1 MMKKI
6 ILFAAIG
13 CLAMT
18 TGLAQ
23 NALYSWD
30 KGNLTWDC
38 FKKVDT
44 TIGEEHS
51 YLEFLLDMEEHSYNE
66 YASVAVDYIACAYM
80 DTTLSWVSKK
90 HCTQQELKYN
100 QVLFNIVELCRRRMQ
115 EDFDTTGTVNLD
127 YYMQLASHEVDR
139 YCRDTRYGADT
150 AAIRQWDITVRN
162 RMDSIAP
169 LVVAKHEKP
178 HPVVTNPFLPRAWEK
193 GPLTWKNF
201 TVVGEGFG
209 EEHSYLEYYL
219 DIENRTHDVNGI
231 NWGVKTAVAL
241 MDKNLSWVDRNH
253 LTDQELRYNQVL
265 FNLAE
270 LYRRYLQVDI
280 DTGGKGNTRYYMQL
294 LSNEAENYCRSTR
307 YGADTAAVEWWGNEV
322 RQLMDSITP
331 YMVEKHASA
340 LILPEFKTSYFFGTD
355 FGGGAKIFCG
365 DMHNLFAP
373 SGGFYCD
380 FEGGYRRHTF
390 ILGMYIGGGKCKP
403 DTLYTVN
410 KNNELYNSDDISTI
424 DLHIDYG
431 FTVLDSR
438 KLRITPFVGYGM
450 QGVFFSETGDG
461 PSGGPTEG
469 CWRAGVDVKYHLSSE
484 LSATKSTLEQYF
496 ASVDAKVFVSRDR
509 FNSIVGSPKGYTIN
523 LSLGFSLMYKEGKAK
538 QKIEK

>member
-51 YLEFLLDMEEHSYNE
+51 YLEFLLDMEEHMYYE
-66 YASVAVDYIACAYM
+66 FASVAVDYIACAYM

-127 YYMQLASHEVDR
+127 YYMRLASHEVDR

-231 NWGVKTAVAL
+231 N
-241 MDKNLSWVDRNH
+241 
-253 LTDQELRYNQVL
+253 
-265 FNLAE
+265 
-270 LYRRYLQVDI
+270 
-280 DTGGKGNTRYYMQL
+280 
-294 LSNEAENYCRSTR
+294 
-307 YGADTAAVEWWGNEV
+307 
-322 RQLMDSITP
+322 
-331 YMVEKHASA
+331 
-340 LILPEFKTSYFFGTD
+340 
-355 FGGGAKIFCG
+355 
-365 DMHNLFAP
+365 
-373 SGGFYCD
+373 
-380 FEGGYRRHTF
+380 
-390 ILGMYIGGGKCKP
+390 
-403 DTLYTVN
+403 
-410 KNNELYNSDDISTI
+410 
-424 DLHIDYG
+424 
-431 FTVLDSR
+431 
-438 KLRITPFVGYGM
+438 
-450 QGVFFSETGDG
+450 
-461 PSGGPTEG
+461 
-469 CWRAGVDVKYHLSSE
+469 
-484 LSATKSTLEQYF
+484 
-496 ASVDAKVFVSRDR
+496 
-509 FNSIVGSPKGYTIN
+509 
-523 LSLGFSLMYKEGKAK
+523 
-538 QKIEK
+538 